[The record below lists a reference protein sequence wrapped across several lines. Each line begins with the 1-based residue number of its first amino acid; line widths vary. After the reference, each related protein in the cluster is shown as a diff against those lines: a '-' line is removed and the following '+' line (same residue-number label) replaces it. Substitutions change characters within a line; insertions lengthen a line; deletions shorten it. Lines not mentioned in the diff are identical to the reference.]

1 MHDQGVV
8 MNRKLVRILA
18 ALLALISTRSFAE
31 DLATYVGNCKTQ
43 LGLPQSAQFPTMN
56 CLNGVLFALPD
67 PNNGNGDPTNDW
79 VVHTRVNESV
89 DMVAA
94 CRWLSPTPPPPP
106 NVQRAISLE
115 MQIHNRDN
123 GATCFFQA
131 RNDQAIPQGQ
141 NPNFTIN
148 PQIVPPTAANAGS
161 YWLQPADIDQSGT
174 GGTRCAGCHV
184 AGPYIASARIVD
196 ALGKFGLLNN
206 GHDTYYDTTGTS
218 SKRYH
223 VVNAGVPGSA
233 FEHWETDLTQPF
245 AVKND
250 CSAACHILGTNSTF
264 SDVTA
269 FIFTLIPSY
278 QSDFQKVMAA
288 NLMAPDDD
296 FSPYHWINNDNPF
309 KAGDPGDSEKFGVAK
324 ATYPRLLRDC
334 QSPSKIEA
342 HVVNSDLWFS
352 TPNSFP
358 NKLQY
363 FNLRDGLKCNNADQ
377 GGGTCGD
384 YTTAYLCP
392 NGWVSGPAHAVTSA
406 GDDESRSRATGI
418 CANPTAIRAT
428 LPSGHGATTEYGPND
443 RLAKFDPDGLECRN
457 GDQGSGQ
464 SCSNYVV
471 RYSSCSTVPEDFNLV
486 SSWSG
491 RDLTATNTNN
501 DAETRAQPDNQ
512 TWSSQDWAVEYIQP
526 TAAAFSSNI
535 PRVQTFVRLRN
546 VWSGRYLNVQNQGEN
561 AKVTTYDLHEDWTS
575 EMWLA
580 EPVAGSNDVRFRN
593 VWSGRYLTVV
603 DNGDFAQVLAQ
614 TLSSQNWASQRWSI
628 NRSFLVGQR

>member
-1 MHDQGVV
+1 MYR
-8 MNRKLVRILA
+8 MFVRVCA
-18 ALLALISTRSFAE
+18 ALLALVSAQTFAE
-31 DLATYVGNCKTQ
+31 DLASYVASCKTA
-43 LGLPQSAQFPTMN
+43 LGLPQTAQFPTMN
-56 CLNGVLFALPD
+56 CFNGVLFALPD
-67 PNNGNGDPTNDW
+67 PTNGNGDPTNDW

-94 CRWLSPTPPPPP
+94 CRWLHPKANPTDD
-106 NVQRAISLE
+106 NRAISLE

-123 GATCFFQA
+123 GATCFFSA
-131 RNDQAIPQGQ
+131 RNDQPIPPDG

-148 PQIVPPTAANAGS
+148 PQIVPPSASNAAS
-161 YWLQPADIDQSGT
+161 YWLQPSDIDQNGT
-174 GGTRCAGCHV
+174 GGTRCVGCHV
-184 AGPYIASARIVD
+184 AGPYIASDRIAD
-196 ALGKFGLLNN
+196 ALGHFGLLNN
-206 GHDTYYDTTGTS
+206 GHDTYYDDTNPA
-218 SKRYH
+218 KKYH
-223 VVNAGVPGSA
+223 VVNAGVAGSA
-233 FEHWETDLTQPF
+233 FQTWETSLVQPF
-245 AVKND
+245 AVKNG
-250 CSAACHILGTNSTF
+250 CSAACHILGTGSTF
-264 SDVTA
+264 SDIPA
-269 FIFTLIPSY
+269 FLFTLIPSY
-278 QSDFQKVMAA
+278 QTDFQKVLAA
-288 NLMAPDDD
+288 GLMAPDYDT
-296 FSPYHWINNDNPF
+296 SPYHWINIDNPF
-309 KAGDPGDSEKFGVAK
+309 KSGDPGDSEKFGVAK
-324 ATYPRLLRDC
+324 AVYPRLLQNC
-334 QSPSKIEA
+334 QSPSRIEA
-342 HVVNSDLWFS
+342 HVVGSDNWFS

-363 FNLRDGLKCNNADQ
+363 FNLRDGLKCNNSDQ
-377 GGGTCGD
+377 NGGTCGD

-392 NGWVSGPAHAVTSA
+392 NGWVSGPAHAPTAS

-457 GDQGSGQ
+457 GDQGAGQ

-512 TWSSQDWAVEYIQP
+512 TWSSQDWAVEHISP
-526 TAAAFSSNI
+526 TQTVINLGI
-535 PRVQTFVRLRN
+535 NRVESFVRLRN
-546 VWSGRYLNVQNQGEN
+546 VWSGKYLNVQNNGEN
-561 AKVTTYDLHEDWTS
+561 AKVTTYELHEDWTS

-614 TLSSQNWASQRWSI
+614 TLSSQNWASQRWAI